1 MKSTADKREREKR
14 MVSEMIALYCRKKHH
29 TKGGLCP
36 ECADLEAYARMRS
49 DKCPFMETKT
59 FCSNCKV
66 HCYKPVMREKIR
78 EVMRFSGPRMLFSH
92 PVMAVS
98 HVIESKKREKTTGG
112 IKVKIKK
119 LLYVILGCIGL
130 ALGAVGAVLPLLP
143 AFPFL
148 LLAAFCFAKSSEKL
162 HRWFTGTKLYKNNL
176 ESYVKG
182 QGMTWKTKIRIM
194 ITVTVLMSI
203 GFIMMHAVPVGRIV
217 LACVWVFHIL
227 YFVFRV
233 KTIKQTNGNR

>member
-1 MKSTADKREREKR
+1 M
-14 MVSEMIALYCRKKHH
+14 
-29 TKGGLCP
+29 
-36 ECADLEAYARMRS
+36 
-49 DKCPFMETKT
+49 
-59 FCSNCKV
+59 
-66 HCYKPVMREKIR
+66 
-78 EVMRFSGPRMLFSH
+78 
-92 PVMAVS
+92 
-98 HVIESKKREKTTGG
+98 
-112 IKVKIKK
+112 KIKK

-194 ITVTVLMSI
+194 ITVTILMSI
-203 GFIMMHAVPVGRIV
+203 GFIMMNQVPVGRIV
-217 LACVWVFHIL
+217 LACVWAFHIL
-227 YFVFRV
+227 YLIFKV
-233 KTIKQTNGNR
+233 KTIKQADAETGV